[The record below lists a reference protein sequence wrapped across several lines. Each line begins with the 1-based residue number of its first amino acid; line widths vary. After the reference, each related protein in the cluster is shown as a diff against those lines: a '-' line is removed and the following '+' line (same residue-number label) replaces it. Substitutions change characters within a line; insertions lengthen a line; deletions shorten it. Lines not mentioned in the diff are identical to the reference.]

1 MGCFCTSR
9 LIAAADA
16 HRTENEEQNQMHDV
30 LISRRHN
37 VPGTSSTILRYFS
50 ATTRLVTR
58 MFAIASGN
66 RNFQPNAINW
76 S

>member
-1 MGCFCTSR
+1 MMITFPAQPHAGVNLKT
-9 LIAAADA
+9 
-16 HRTENEEQNQMHDV
+16 
-30 LISRRHN
+30 
-37 VPGTSSTILRYFS
+37 LRYFS